1 MADFGK
7 LRRNLPPP
15 PPLDEASENLKA
27 PEVAPIAPEPGQ
39 AVAAPVVPA
48 PPLSAEPTPPRR
60 DGRSMRRTNR
70 TVAFATRV
78 SPEFDNR
85 VRNIAER
92 DGLMLVEVLER
103 ALDAYEKHRER

>member
-15 PPLDEASENLKA
+15 PPMDEASENLKA
-27 PEVAPIAPEPGQ
+27 PEVAPIAPEPVQ
-39 AVAAPVVPA
+39 TIAAPVAPA
-48 PPLSAEPTPPRR
+48 SLPAAELPPPRR
-60 DGRSMRRTNR
+60 DGRTMRRTNR

-85 VRNIAER
+85 VRDIAER

-103 ALDAYEKHRER
+103 ALEAYEKDRTR